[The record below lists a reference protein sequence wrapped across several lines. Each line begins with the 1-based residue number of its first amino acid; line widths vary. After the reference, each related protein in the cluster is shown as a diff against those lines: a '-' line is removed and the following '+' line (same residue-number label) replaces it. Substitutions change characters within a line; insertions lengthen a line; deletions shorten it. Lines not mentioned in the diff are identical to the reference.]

1 MKSTWFNA
9 ASGLAGLAAVVS
21 APAFAQDEVP
31 DQSEAEKTQV
41 GVTDIVVTASRREQ
55 NLQDVGISIAA
66 FSGDQLDDL
75 QVTNA
80 GNVAAL
86 TPNVEI
92 VRSYAALVRR
102 HRHRQVLT

>member
-1 MKSTWFNA
+1 MKTIWFGA
-9 ASGLAGLAAVVS
+9 ASSLAVLAAS
-21 APAFAQDEVP
+21 PAFAQNQVP

-41 GVTDIVVTASRREQ
+41 GVTDIVVTANRREQ

-66 FSGDQLDDL
+66 FSADQLDDL

-80 GNVAAL
+80 GNVAAR
-86 TPNVEI
+86 TPSVEI

>member
-41 GVTDIVVTASRREQ
+41 GVTDIVK
-55 NLQDVGISIAA
+55 
-66 FSGDQLDDL
+66 
-75 QVTNA
+75 
-80 GNVAAL
+80 
-86 TPNVEI
+86 
-92 VRSYAALVRR
+92 Y
-102 HRHRQVLT
+102 